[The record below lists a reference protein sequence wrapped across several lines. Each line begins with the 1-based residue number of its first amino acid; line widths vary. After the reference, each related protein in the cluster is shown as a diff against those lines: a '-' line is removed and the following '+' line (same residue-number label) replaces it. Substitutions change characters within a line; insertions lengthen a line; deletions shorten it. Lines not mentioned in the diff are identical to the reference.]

1 MSLTS
6 EQVKREMGYDTSK
19 DKAMMNEPRNINIGG
34 ALKKEEKLSERPA
47 DQPLLPSSSKV
58 EGDKN
63 AGEKADAKRWK
74 DLGDNILG

>member
-34 ALKKEEKLSERPA
+34 ALKNEEKLSERPA
-47 DQPLLPSSSKV
+47 DQPLLPSS
-58 EGDKN
+58 
-63 AGEKADAKRWK
+63 
-74 DLGDNILG
+74 